1 MIIECFLFVLNET
14 WKKYYLTNC
23 GFYIQIIGH
32 QCTDNSC
39 EFQMYIR
46 TFGVFQIIIKTAIF
60 SFFQYAFEVSYSHI
74 FMKLPLKLP
83 SFKINYPMCYQN
95 YQLPLKC
102 IHQHRWNIT
111 FLFDLKYICLLEST
125 SSSVLRFLLAF
136 RFIT

>member
-32 QCTDNSC
+32 QCTYNSY
-39 EFQMYIR
+39 EFQMYMR
-46 TFGVFQIIIKTAIF
+46 TFGVLF
-60 SFFQYAFEVSYSHI
+60 SFFQYVFQVSYSHM
-74 FMKLPLKLP
+74 FMKLPPKLL

-111 FLFDLKYICLLEST
+111 FHFNLKYICLMECT